1 METAEAPIKG
11 GIPTTQPSGLP
22 AYVIYKNKHGVEIK
36 VANFDNP
43 DVCPNSG
50 IVEFE
55 AIKKKDFD
63 TFRDTK
69 FSCPLTRDAKT
80 GIFYGI
86 LNGFYDNGDPRWVHF
101 PLGVSNI
108 YDRSIPTEAKRACIL
123 SKSILVE
130 GSSNAI
136 PRMVKF
142 RLVDKEKVAHQ
153 KIKKINDAKRA
164 LGLAEGLHG
173 EDLVNMGRNLGINV
187 DNISVTMLMSEV
199 MGRAQ
204 DNPLEFLQIIEHPDR
219 DIITVLNRA
228 VDTKVVEN
236 EIGKG
241 YTYGGSPI
249 GHNFDFAVD
258 FLRKNRDIMSVIDM
272 KSRGA
277 VAGGEKAMAKE
288 VPQTK
293 ESPEVEALRKQLAES
308 QAKIDALT
316 KAPSLTEGSS
326 TYTTIY
332 NPLEQE
338 LADLLVKAKAK
349 KLRGLHM
356 YKANETS
363 IAKLKQ
369 AIADKK

>member
-1 METAEAPIKG
+1 METAEAPNRV

-22 AYVIYKNKHGVEIK
+22 AYVVYKNKHGVEIK

-101 PLGVSNI
+101 PLGISNI

-130 GSSNAI
+130 GSPNAI
-136 PRMVKF
+136 SRMVKF
-142 RLVDKEKVAHQ
+142 RLVDKEKVAHL

-164 LGLAEGLHG
+164 LELVGGLVG
-173 EDLVNMGRNLGINV
+173 EDLINMGRNLGLMV
-187 DNISVTMLMSEV
+187 DNMSLNMLTSEV

-204 DNPLEFLQIIEHPDR
+204 DNPIEFLQIFEHPDR
-219 DIITVLNRA
+219 EIITVLNRA

-241 YTYGGSPI
+241 YTYGGAPI

-272 KSRGA
+272 KSKGA
-277 VAGGEKAMAKE
+277 IAGGEKAMAK
-288 VPQTK
+288 VIPPTS
-293 ESPEVEALRKQLAES
+293 ESNPEIEALRKQLAES
-308 QAKIDALT
+308 QAKIDDLT
-316 KAPSLTEGSS
+316 KVKVVENNGGLLP
-326 TYTTIY
+326 
-332 NPLEQE
+332 PLEQE
-338 LADLLVKAKAK
+338 LADLLVVAKEK